1 MKITRKRAW
10 LLVFLFSV
18 VVWGLIFAAVAYASN
33 TGKDKPKSQPGENT
47 PSVNVQKIK
56 KLDLSEQQRKFVES
70 LIESPEKKQND

>member
-1 MKITRKRAW
+1 M
-10 LLVFLFSV
+10 
-18 VVWGLIFAAVAYASN
+18 WGLIFTAVAYASN
-33 TGKDKPKSQPGENT
+33 GGKDKSKSQPGENT